1 MSHHLDSPLARA
13 DVRLDITDLYVFA
26 GQSGTVFVMNVCTS
40 LAGDIPTPGFHP
52 EALYEFKIDIDDDA
66 VEDLTL
72 RFRFDDRDSAG
83 LQRYT
88 LTRLTGVD
96 AADPHAPGTTVATG
110 VTETAL
116 TTDAGVRVWIGMAG
130 DPFWM
135 ATRRAARRRACPP
148 RRHRRRPHR
157 LGPGHRIQPVRRAHG
172 VLHRAGSS
180 PRTELPTRADHH
192 HRIGVW
198 ALSTLATDTGGWRSI
213 NRAGL
218 PMIHPLFTPFD
229 EDLSDRLNGGSPA
242 TDVDTFADLRHIR
255 SRRGCARRHGT
266 ASDPPAYARSVAH
279 RLLPNML
286 PYTVGTPAV
295 FGFASWNG
303 RSLID
308 NAPDVMCSLAT
319 NTPVSLGIG
328 KESVSPRPSTVFPY
342 VPLLPPR
349 A

>member
-1 MSHHLDSPLARA
+1 MSHHLDSPSARA
-13 DVRLDITDLYVFA
+13 DVRLDITDLYVFD
-26 GQSGTVFVMNVCTS
+26 GQSGTVFVMNVCS
-40 LAGDIPTPGFHP
+40 SIAGDIPTPGFHP
-52 EALYEFKIDIDDDA
+52 EAVYEFRIDIDDDA
-66 VEDLTL
+66 VEDFTL

-116 TTDAGVRVWIGMAG
+116 TSDAGVRVWIGMAG
-130 DPFWM
+130 DPFWVEPDVM
-135 ATRRAARRRACPP
+135 HAVQLALQDGTVVDLTDWDPATASNPFAGQTVYSIVLEVPAA
-148 RRHRRRPHR
+148 
-157 LGPGHRIQPVRRAHG
+157 
-172 VLHRAGSS
+172 
-180 PRTELPTRADHH
+180 ELPTRADHQ

-218 PMIHPLFTPFD
+218 PMIHALFAPFN

-242 TDVDTFADLRHIR
+242 TDVDTFADSVI
-255 SRRGCARRHGT
+255 SAIAAAVAATGT
-266 ASDPPAYARSVAH
+266 ASDPTAYAHSVAH

-286 PYTVGTPAV
+286 PCTVGTSAV

-328 KESVSPRPSTVFPY
+328 KETVSPRPSTVFPY
-342 VPLLPPR
+342 VPLLQPR

>member
-1 MSHHLDSPLARA
+1 MSHHLDCPLARA

-26 GQSGTVFVMNVCTS
+26 GQFGTVFVMNVCS
-40 LAGDIPTPGFHP
+40 SIAGDIPTPGFHP

-66 VEDLTL
+66 VEDLTF
-72 RFRFDDRDSAG
+72 RFHFDDRDSAG

-96 AADPHAPGTTVATG
+96 AADPHAPGTTVANG

-116 TTDAGVRVWIGMAG
+116 TTDAGLRVWIGVAG
-130 DPFWM
+130 DPFWID
-135 ATRRAARRRACPP
+135 PD
-148 RRHRRRPHR
+148 
-157 LGPGHRIQPVRRAHG
+157 
-172 VLHRAGSS
+172 VLHAVAHALQDGTVVDLTDRDPATAYNQFAGHTVYSIVLEV
-180 PRTELPTRADHH
+180 PAAELPTRADHH

-198 ALSTLATDTGGWRSI
+198 GLSTLATDTGGWRSI

-218 PMIHPLFTPFD
+218 PMIHPLFTAFN
-229 EDLSDRLNGGSPA
+229 EDLGDRLNGGSPA
-242 TDVDTFADLRHIR
+242 TDVDTFADFVI
-255 SRRGCARRHGT
+255 SAVATAVAATGT
-266 ASDPPAYARSVAH
+266 TSDPTAYAHSVAD

-286 PYTVGTPAV
+286 PYVVGTPAV

-308 NAPDVMCSLAT
+308 NTCDVMCTLAT
-319 NTPVSLGIG
+319 NTPLGLGIG
-328 KESVSPRPSTVFPY
+328 KESVSPQPSTVFPY